1 MNLSKKQTLLV
12 LGLTTLIFWS
22 CTKEQVCDE
31 NTTSAVNFAI
41 LNKTTNSTIETRL
54 YYIVNDDDATDT
66 LFHSRKSDYK
76 QFPLKISGGPT
87 KVRFGIGSSS
97 DEIIFYHKA
106 AEPVFQ
112 GMGCGYSPKFKID
125 SMVFTKNIIDSIY
138 LFNKSVFTDEKE
150 INFAIYYH

>member
-66 LFHSRKSDYK
+66 LFHSRNVITSYSIHYTKLYDYAIK
-76 QFPLKISGGPT
+76 NT
-87 KVRFGIGSSS
+87 N
-97 DEIIFYHKA
+97 YHTQKRK
-106 AEPVFQ
+106 
-112 GMGCGYSPKFKID
+112 KFKLYT
-125 SMVFTKNIIDSIY
+125 FTNCYTLKTKRSWILIQLPNVMDTCSKKR
-138 LFNKSVFTDEKE
+138 N
-150 INFAIYYH
+150 NFV